1 MDAGA
6 SHLRQ
11 RHQQVDRWTRI
22 RIHCGMDGRPFW
34 SETGDDGGYPAGG
47 IGAGRTRQHFHSG
60 NVLHVLCLQRSW
72 LRLRRTAA
80 QSGTAFALVRQVA
93 GKGNGD
99 RLSWDWTGRS
109 CIAVD
114 LSFAGGTF
122 RMASSAKAARYLDR
136 GRRVSHG
143 LLSTRPPCATIA
155 RAKPSFPVR
164 DQRSVRKGSTVLAH
178 RCQYVLDRG
187 SQRNTTESEVVFGP
201 GSALLAR
208 CCRADP
214 VTGAHVQHGGK
225 ATRGMA
231 RRPLPHQ
238 VCDAFDLCIGSCRD
252 SIPVPCSRIRSDVCI
267 RSPVRHRAGR
277 RLHDHSLDDRRDFWI
292 TDSGDSPGRDTH
304 CGRGC
309 RSGLAVA
316 GRTFARRVG
325 QLHHRIYAADSDSL
339 AGSRHCRDST
349 EEGRSMNVNSIARVG
364 SMHTVER
371 FQAHLRSLGVTIP
384 CDRELLSAPDSP
396 LAEPIERGGIRTANR
411 IAVQPM
417 EGWDGTA
424 DGNPTENTL
433 RRWQRFGRSGAKL
446 VWGGEAV
453 AVSHQGRASPNQLVA
468 ADHTKTGL
476 ERLRESL
483 LSEHRRT
490 TGSDD
495 GLLIGL
501 QLTHSGRFS
510 RPNFPDRAEPRILYR
525 HPILD
530 GRASLLND
538 YPILSDAEIEQV
550 IADFRRAARMA
561 WELGFDFVDVK
572 HCHGYLGHEF
582 LSAHTREGK
591 YGGSFANRTRF
602 LRDVV
607 DGIHASAPG
616 LQIGVRLSAFDLVP
630 FRPDPELSSPGK
642 PGPGIPEDYQ
652 ELMPYKFGFGVNE
665 NQPTEPDLH
674 EPIQFLSLLKE
685 LGIRLVNL
693 TAGSPYYNPHIQR
706 PALYPPSDGYLPPED
721 PLIGVARQLNIARQ
735 LKRRFR
741 NLILVGTAY

>member
-1 MDAGA
+1 
-6 SHLRQ
+6 
-11 RHQQVDRWTRI
+11 
-22 RIHCGMDGRPFW
+22 
-34 SETGDDGGYPAGG
+34 
-47 IGAGRTRQHFHSG
+47 
-60 NVLHVLCLQRSW
+60 
-72 LRLRRTAA
+72 
-80 QSGTAFALVRQVA
+80 
-93 GKGNGD
+93 
-99 RLSWDWTGRS
+99 
-109 CIAVD
+109 
-114 LSFAGGTF
+114 
-122 RMASSAKAARYLDR
+122 
-136 GRRVSHG
+136 
-143 LLSTRPPCATIA
+143 
-155 RAKPSFPVR
+155 
-164 DQRSVRKGSTVLAH
+164 
-178 RCQYVLDRG
+178 
-187 SQRNTTESEVVFGP
+187 
-201 GSALLAR
+201 
-208 CCRADP
+208 
-214 VTGAHVQHGGK
+214 
-225 ATRGMA
+225 
-231 RRPLPHQ
+231 
-238 VCDAFDLCIGSCRD
+238 
-252 SIPVPCSRIRSDVCI
+252 
-267 RSPVRHRAGR
+267 
-277 RLHDHSLDDRRDFWI
+277 
-292 TDSGDSPGRDTH
+292 
-304 CGRGC
+304 
-309 RSGLAVA
+309 
-316 GRTFARRVG
+316 
-325 QLHHRIYAADSDSL
+325 
-339 AGSRHCRDST
+339 
-349 EEGRSMNVNSIARVG
+349 MNVNSIARVG

-735 LKRRFR
+735 LKAQFPEMIFVGSGYSYLQEFLPLVAQASVREDWIDFVGLGRVVLSYPEVLWDALQGKPVQRKLVCRTFSDCTTAPR
-741 NLILVGTAY
+741 NGLPSGCYPLDSYYKDSELGQRLKQAKSKSSPASSNDADVAAAALSSVRETSNDN